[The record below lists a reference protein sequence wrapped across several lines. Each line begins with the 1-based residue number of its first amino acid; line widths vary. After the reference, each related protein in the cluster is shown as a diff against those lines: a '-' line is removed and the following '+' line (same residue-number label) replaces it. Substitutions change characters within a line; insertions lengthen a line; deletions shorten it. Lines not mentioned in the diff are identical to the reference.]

1 MECVLSCL
9 HVLYVS
15 FSTPGYLPVDP
26 QVVADRITHLEESY
40 QELQQLARR
49 RQDRLEESR
58 KLWQFFWDLA
68 DDENWIKE
76 KEQILSSPDIGHDL
90 TSCNLLI
97 NKQKVGGLVH
107 FLEGVW
113 L

>member
-1 MECVLSCL
+1 M
-9 HVLYVS
+9 
-15 FSTPGYLPVDP
+15 DP

-40 QELQQLARR
+40 QELQELARR

-97 NKQKVGGLVH
+97 NKQKVRHCRFWTLLLLKIHTQIQDTRKAVCE
-107 FLEGVW
+107 LTK
-113 L
+113 